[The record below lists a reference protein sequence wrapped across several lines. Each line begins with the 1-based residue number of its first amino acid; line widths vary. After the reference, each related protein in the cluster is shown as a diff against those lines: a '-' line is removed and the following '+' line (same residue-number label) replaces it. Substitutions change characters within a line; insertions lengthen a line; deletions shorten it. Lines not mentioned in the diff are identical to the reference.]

1 MLVPNAENDE
11 SSCPATAV
19 DMNKASETDKQ
30 LLDRG
35 ISLGNATER
44 AKAKSAATA
53 APSASDCSEAGS
65 GRTSPRSDVSNVP
78 RNLSFPSIQP
88 SKFQVK
94 LISALSPPSITLEK
108 SLNGPKLRPPKTKG
122 PNRAGEGEN
131 VPRSNGSGRQ
141 ETLQEEYAEAS
152 QTGVQKAL
160 LIGMNSAR
168 QGEKFKLRFA
178 DNDAKRFANCLIK
191 RLGFSE
197 ENVRILTDTDP
208 ENPALPF
215 ETITKG
221 LNWLFDDA
229 RSGDTMVLLISGH
242 CVLNGTNKVVSLI
255 SAEEHIKPRLIPSTV
270 FRSYFDK
277 LPQGCTVEVVLD
289 CCYSAGLIKLPHL
302 VAKMDMGGGKNANVM
317 STPSSSVAST
327 SESGCTLATIS
338 QESTDQSKPRGN
350 VCHGIAQSSAVEEE
364 ETVGRSTAVG
374 SRACAKPVVEMLH
387 VSHSVASGSP
397 DSQSRHRPRVQ
408 TPLLMDPPQTPPVP
422 PQPRPQPQPPTH
434 GRPRVAAP
442 PRNFLG
448 APVQTQA
455 NATVWAASGSDQRA
469 FESSNIEGEPTNGI
483 LTNAI
488 CKVIESV
495 RSATRR
501 MIWDEICRITRL
513 ENLRRLENNPED
525 QEPHL
530 LSSHEDHGR
539 TMEEFA
545 FRAT

>member
-1 MLVPNAENDE
+1 MK
-11 SSCPATAV
+11 
-19 DMNKASETDKQ
+19 KASETEKQ
-30 LLDRG
+30 VLDRG
-35 ISLGNATER
+35 TSSGNAAER
-44 AKAKSAATA
+44 AKAKSAATT
-53 APSASDCSEAGS
+53 APSASDC
-65 GRTSPRSDVSNVP
+65 TPRCDIPNAP

-94 LISALSPPSITLEK
+94 LISALSPPNTTLGK
-108 SLNGPKLRPPKTKG
+108 SLNGPKLCAPKAKG
-122 PNRAGEGEN
+122 PKDIGEREN
-131 VPRSNGSGRQ
+131 EPCSDGSGRQ
-141 ETLQEEYAEAS
+141 DTFQEEYAEAS
-152 QTGVQKAL
+152 QNAIQKAL

-168 QGEKFKLRFA
+168 QGEKSKLRFA

-191 RLGFSE
+191 RLGFAE

-221 LNWLFDDA
+221 LNWLFNDA

-255 SAEEHIKPRLIPSTV
+255 SAEEHTTPRLIPSTV

-277 LPQGCTVEVVLD
+277 LPRGCTVEVVLD

-302 VAKMDMGGGKNANVM
+302 VAKMDMGGGKSANVM
-317 STPSSSVAST
+317 STPSSSATST
-327 SESGCTLATIS
+327 SESGCTLATTS
-338 QESTDQSKPRGN
+338 QESTDQSKSRGN
-350 VCHGIAQSSAVEEE
+350 VCHGIAQSSTIEEE
-364 ETVGRSTAVG
+364 EIVERSAPVG
-374 SRACAKPVVEMLH
+374 SRACAKPVAEMLH

-408 TPLLMDPPQTPPVP
+408 APPLMDPPLPPPVP
-422 PQPRPQPQPPTH
+422 PQPRPQSQPQTH

-483 LTNAI
+483 LTGAI
-488 CKVIESV
+488 CQVIESV

-513 ENLRRLENNPED
+513 ENLRRLENYPEDQHND

-530 LSSHEDHGR
+530 LSSHEDHRR
-539 TMEEFA
+539 TMEGFA